1 MSAFSPR
8 YQIPSVVLRQYEK
21 QVVALLSYLSL
32 IVVAMLVRC
41 SIILLP
47 PLRPSCLSSL
57 WLPLLVSRFFSFLNI
72 MFQHSNNPGILYSSS
87 S

>member
-1 MSAFSPR
+1 
-8 YQIPSVVLRQYEK
+8 
-21 QVVALLSYLSL
+21 
-32 IVVAMLVRC
+32 
-41 SIILLP
+41 
-47 PLRPSCLSSL
+47 L